1 MGVIAAG
8 AVVCFFWKGLSSEN
22 GEEGLLYLVIL
33 GLILLVAVP
42 LSLFFLFFFLI
53 SPGDPP
59 P

>member
-8 AVVCFFWKGLSSEN
+8 V
-22 GEEGLLYLVIL
+22 LVWWIWSVFADDQS
-33 GLILLVAVP
+33 GILLFVTIGFLLLGVP
-42 LSLFFLFFFLI
+42 FALLLLFFFLI